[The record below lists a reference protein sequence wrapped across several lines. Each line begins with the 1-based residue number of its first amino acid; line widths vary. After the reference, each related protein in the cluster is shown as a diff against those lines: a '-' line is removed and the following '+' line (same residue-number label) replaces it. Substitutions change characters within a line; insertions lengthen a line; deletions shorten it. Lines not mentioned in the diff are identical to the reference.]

1 MSALQSPA
9 SQLALAP
16 ETERAAFLE
25 KIGQDGALSLLTTWR
40 GFLARPDQLS
50 PGGDWI
56 IWLAL
61 AGRGWGKTKTGAE
74 WVREE
79 VDAGRARSVAL
90 VAETYAD
97 ARQVMVEGDSGLLG
111 CYPEDDPNRPHYLP
125 SQKKLIWPNGA
136 VGLHFDA
143 REPGQLRGPQFDL
156 AWCDELAKWRY
167 ARETWDQL
175 QFGLRLGEHP
185 RVMITTTPRPIELI
199 KELIA
204 RAASGDGVVVTRG
217 KTADNRGNLAGSFMK
232 EIHDKYAGTRLG
244 RQELDAE
251 ILEDTPGA
259 LWTRTN
265 LDVHRK
271 AEAPEL
277 RRIVVAVD
285 PPATSNEN
293 SDEAGV
299 VAVGEGVDGQ
309 GYVLSDGSFGP
320 ATPNEWGRRA
330 FALFDE
336 FEADKVVIETNQGGD
351 MAEDVLRSIRPNAP
365 IRRVH
370 ASKGKVA
377 RAEPIAS
384 LYEQGRI
391 SHIGAFSEL
400 EDQMTLMTHHGYEG
414 SGSPDRVD
422 ALVWA
427 CTELFPSMTRA
438 ISKPMAPRPK
448 ISGW

>member
-1 MSALQSPA
+1 MNALLSPA

-25 KIGQDGALSLLTTWR
+25 KIGQDGARDLLTTWR

-50 PGGDWI
+50 PEGEWI

-79 VDAGRARSVAL
+79 VDAGRAKSVAL

-111 CYPEDDPNRPHYLP
+111 CYPEDDPNRPQYLP

-204 RAASGDGVVVTRG
+204 RAARGDGVTVTRG
-217 KTADNRGNLAGSFMK
+217 KTSDNSGNLAKSFMK

-259 LWTRTN
+259 LWTRSN
-265 LDVHRK
+265 LDVHRE

-309 GYVLSDGSFGP
+309 GYVLADGSFGP
-320 ATPNEWGRRA
+320 ATPNEWGRRT

-365 IRRVH
+365 IKRVH

-377 RAEPIAS
+377 RAEPIAA

-391 SHIGAFSEL
+391 SHIGAFPEL
-400 EDQMTLMTHHGYEG
+400 EDQMTLMTNHGYEG

-427 CTELFPSMTRA
+427 CAELFPSMTRPVGKSLPPPA
-438 ISKPMAPRPK
+438 QVN
-448 ISGW
+448 GW

>member
-1 MSALQSPA
+1 MSASLSPA

-16 ETERAAFLE
+16 EGERKAFLK
-25 KIGQDGALSLLTTWR
+25 KIGQDGARDLLTTWR

-50 PGGDWI
+50 PEGEWI

-111 CYPEDDPNRPHYLP
+111 CYPDDDPNRPQYLP

-204 RAASGDGVVVTRG
+204 RAGRGDGVVVTRG
-217 KTADNRGNLAGSFMK
+217 KTSDNSGNLAGSFMK

-259 LWTRTN
+259 LWTRAN

-271 AEAPEL
+271 SEAPEL

-299 VAVGEGVDGQ
+299 VAVGEGVDGH

-320 ATPNEWGRRA
+320 ATPNAWGRRA

-336 FEADKVVIETNQGGD
+336 FEADRVVIETNQGGD
-351 MAEDVLRSIRPNAP
+351 MAEDVLRSIRPNAS

-391 SHIGAFSEL
+391 SHVGAFPEL

-427 CTELFPSMTRA
+427 CTELFPSLARPV
-438 ISKPMAPRPK
+438 SKPMPPRAP

>member
-1 MSALQSPA
+1 MNALLSPA
-9 SQLALAP
+9 SKLALAS
-16 ETERAAFLE
+16 EADRAAFLE
-25 KIGQDGALSLLTTWR
+25 KIGQDGARDLLTTWR
-40 GFLARPDQLS
+40 GFLARPDQLA
-50 PGGDWI
+50 PEGDWI

-79 VDAGRARSVAL
+79 VDAGRAKSVAL

-97 ARQVMVEGDSGLLG
+97 ARQVMVEGDSGLMG
-111 CYPEDDPNRPHYLP
+111 CYPEDDPNRPQYLP
-125 SQKKLIWPNGA
+125 SQKKLVWPNGA

-167 ARETWDQL
+167 ARETWDML
-175 QFGLRLGEHP
+175 MFGLRLGHHP
-185 RVMITTTPRPIELI
+185 RVMITTTPKPIELI

-204 RAASGDGVVVTRG
+204 RAARDDGVAITRG
-217 KTADNRGNLAGSFMK
+217 KTSDNSGNLAKSFMK

-259 LWTRTN
+259 LWTRAN
-265 LDVHRK
+265 LDTYRK
-271 AEAPEL
+271 SEAPKL
-277 RRIVVAVD
+277 RRVVVAVD

-299 VAVGEGVDGQ
+299 VAVGLDEDGH
-309 GYVLSDGSFGP
+309 GCVLSDGSIGP
-320 ATPNEWGRRA
+320 ATPNEWGRRT

-365 IRRVH
+365 IKRVH
-370 ASKGKVA
+370 ASRGKAA
-377 RAEPIAS
+377 RAEPIAA

-391 SHIGAFSEL
+391 SHVGAFPEL

-414 SGSPDRVD
+414 TGSPDRVD

-427 CTELFPSMTRA
+427 CAELFPGMTRPV
-438 ISKPMAPRPK
+438 SKALPPRRPV
-448 ISGW
+448 SGW

>member
-1 MSALQSPA
+1 LTDSLSPA
-9 SQLALAP
+9 AKLALAP
-16 ETERAAFLE
+16 IEERKAFLE
-25 KIGQDGALSLLTTWR
+25 KIGPDGRKELLTKWR
-40 GFLARPDQLS
+40 GFLARPDQLA
-50 PGGDWI
+50 PDGDWI

-74 WVREE
+74 WIREE
-79 VDAGRARSVAL
+79 VDAGRAKSVAL

-111 CYPEDDPNRPHYLP
+111 CYPEDDPNRPQYLP

-167 ARETWDQL
+167 ARETWDML
-175 QFGLRLGEHP
+175 MFGLRLGEHP

-204 RAASGDGVVVTRG
+204 RAARDDGVTVTRG
-217 KTADNRGNLAGSFMK
+217 KTSDNSGNLAKSFMK
-232 EIHDKYAGTRLG
+232 EIHEKYAGTRLG

-259 LWTRTN
+259 LWTRAN
-265 LDVHRK
+265 LDVHRIS
-271 AEAPEL
+271 EAPEL
-277 RRIVVAVD
+277 RRVVVAVD

-299 VAVGEGVDGQ
+299 VAVGEGTDGQ
-309 GYVLSDGSFGP
+309 GHVLSDGSFGP
-320 ATPNEWGRRA
+320 ATPNEWGRRT

-336 FEADKVVIETNQGGD
+336 FSADKIVIETNQGGD

-365 IRRVH
+365 IKRVH
-370 ASKGKVA
+370 ASKGKAA
-377 RAEPIAS
+377 RSEPIAA

-391 SHIGAFSEL
+391 SHVGAFPEL
-400 EDQMTLMTHHGYEG
+400 EDQMTLMTNHGYEG
-414 SGSPDRVD
+414 TGSPDRVD

-427 CTELFPSMTRA
+427 CSELFPSLTRPVGQ
-438 ISKPMAPRPK
+438 SMPAPAP

>member
-1 MSALQSPA
+1 MTDSLSPA
-9 SQLALAP
+9 AKLALAP
-16 ETERAAFLE
+16 IEERKAFLE
-25 KIGQDGALSLLTTWR
+25 KIGPEGRRELLTKWR
-40 GFLARPDQLS
+40 GFLARPDQLA
-50 PGGDWI
+50 PDGDWI

-74 WVREE
+74 WIREE
-79 VDAGRARSVAL
+79 VDAGRAKSVAL

-111 CYPEDDPNRPHYLP
+111 CYPEGDPNRPQYLP

-167 ARETWDQL
+167 ARETWDML
-175 QFGLRLGEHP
+175 MFGLRLGEHP
-185 RVMITTTPRPIELI
+185 RVMITTTPRNIELI

-204 RAASGDGVVVTRG
+204 RAGRDDGVTVTRG
-217 KTADNRGNLAGSFMK
+217 KTSDNSGNLAKSFMK

-259 LWTRTN
+259 LWTRSN

-271 AEAPEL
+271 SEVPDL
-277 RRIVVAVD
+277 VRIVVAVD

-299 VAVGEGVDGQ
+299 VAVGIAADGH
-309 GYVLSDGSFGP
+309 GYVLADGSFGP
-320 ATPNEWGRRA
+320 ATPNEWGRRT

-336 FEADKVVIETNQGGD
+336 HDADKVVIETNQGGD
-351 MAEDVLRSIRPNAP
+351 MAEDVLRSVRPNAP
-365 IRRVH
+365 IKRVH
-370 ASKGKVA
+370 ASRGKAA
-377 RAEPIAS
+377 RSEPIAA

-391 SHIGAFSEL
+391 SHVGAFPEL
-400 EDQMTLMTHHGYEG
+400 EDQMTLMTNHGYEG
-414 SGSPDRVD
+414 TGSPDRVD

-427 CTELFPSMTRA
+427 CSELFPGMTRPVGRSLPAPAA
-438 ISKPMAPRPK
+438 IG
-448 ISGW
+448 GW